1 MSIGVSMILVKPR
14 DPGKYIDDLFTKGLE
29 YAVRNN
35 MKDYV
40 ETDNVV
46 CGGEDKIDL
55 MYTTERYTFEVKV
68 IPAKYHI
75 DLNTGFISDLLQSP
89 RYNKK

>member
-55 MYTTERYTFEVKV
+55 MYTTERYTFEVKA
-68 IPAKYHI
+68 IPTKYHI

>member
-46 CGGEDKIDL
+46 CGGEDQIDL
-55 MYTTERYTFEVKV
+55 MYTTERYTFEVKA
-68 IPAKYHI
+68 IPTKYHI
-75 DLNTGFISDLLQSP
+75 DINTGFISDLLQSP

>member
-1 MSIGVSMILVKPR
+1 MILIKPR
-14 DPGKYIDDLFTKGLE
+14 DPGKYIDDLFTRGLE

-35 MKDYV
+35 MKEY
-40 ETDNVV
+40 EEADNIR
-46 CGGEDKIDL
+46 CGGADEIDL
-55 MYTTERYTFEVKV
+55 MYTTERYTFEAKA
-68 IPAKYHI
+68 IPTKYHI

>member
-35 MKDYV
+35 MKDFI
-40 ETDNVV
+40 ETDSVV
-46 CGGEDKIDL
+46 CGGEDEIDL
-55 MYTTERYTFEVKV
+55 MYTTERYTFEVKA
-68 IPAKYHI
+68 IPTKYHI

>member
-1 MSIGVSMILVKPR
+1 MILLKPR

-35 MKDYV
+35 MKDFV
-40 ETDNVV
+40 EAENIV
-46 CGGEDKIDL
+46 CGGEDEIDL
-55 MYTTERYTFEVKV
+55 MYTTERYTFEVKA
-68 IPAKYHI
+68 IPTKYHI

>member
-1 MSIGVSMILVKPR
+1 MILLKPR

-35 MKDYV
+35 IKEFV
-40 ETDNVV
+40 ESDNVV
-46 CGGEDKIDL
+46 CGGEDEIDL
-55 MYTTERYTFEVKV
+55 MYTTERYTFEVKD
-68 IPAKYHI
+68 IPTKYHI

>member
-1 MSIGVSMILVKPR
+1 MILVKPR

-55 MYTTERYTFEVKV
+55 MYTTERYTFEVKA
-68 IPAKYHI
+68 IPTKYHI

>member
-1 MSIGVSMILVKPR
+1 MILVRPH
-14 DPGKYIDDLFTKGLE
+14 DPGKYIDDLFNKGLE

-40 ETDNVV
+40 ETDGVV
-46 CGGEDKIDL
+46 CGGNDEIDL
-55 MYTTERYTFEVKV
+55 MYTTERYTFDVKK

-89 RYNKK
+89 RYNFK

>member
-35 MKDYV
+35 MKDFI
-40 ETDNVV
+40 ETDSVV

-55 MYTTERYTFEVKV
+55 MYTTERYAFEATA
-68 IPAKYHI
+68 IPTKYHI

>member
-1 MSIGVSMILVKPR
+1 MILLKPR
-14 DPGKYIDDLFTKGLE
+14 DPGKYIEDLFTKGLE

-35 MKDYV
+35 MKDFV
-40 ETDNVV
+40 EAENIV
-46 CGGEDKIDL
+46 CGGEDEIDL
-55 MYTTERYTFEVKV
+55 MYTTERYTFEVKA
-68 IPAKYHI
+68 IPTKYHI